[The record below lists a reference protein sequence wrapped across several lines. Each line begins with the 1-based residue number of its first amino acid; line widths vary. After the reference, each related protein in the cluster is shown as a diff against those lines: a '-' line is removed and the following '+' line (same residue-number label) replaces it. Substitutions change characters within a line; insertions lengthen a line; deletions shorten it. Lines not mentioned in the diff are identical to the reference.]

1 MTPSRELRVFYST
14 AYSPPS
20 QPSLQRLE
28 LAARLLE
35 RRGLGRLQ
43 APQAIGRA
51 ALHGLHSEA
60 YLQAFFDGV
69 EPLASSQGLPWSPA
83 LRDASL
89 AMLGGQ
95 LEGAQH
101 ALHSGIAM
109 NLARGF
115 HHAVHA
121 RGSGFCALN
130 GLALLAHAMPER
142 RIAVLD
148 CDEHGGNG
156 TEEFAARLDNLYA
169 VSVFGTRFGCYGGT
183 RSWAF
188 PVRVREQ
195 GFGSYLQAL
204 RQGIEI
210 IAGSRPD
217 LLVYQAGVDCH
228 GDDPKNQ
235 AGLST
240 RELFQR
246 DLFVFKAAGL
256 LQLPV
261 LFLVGGGYQRARR
274 VAQLNLNTIVA
285 AHTALGLSRRSAG

>member
-1 MTPSRELRVFYST
+1 MTSAGELRVFFSE
-14 AYSPPS
+14 AYAPPS
-20 QPSLQRLE
+20 QPMLQRLG
-28 LAARLLE
+28 LAARLIE

-43 APQAIGRA
+43 APRAIERA
-51 ALHGLHSEA
+51 ALDGLHCEH
-60 YLQAFFDGV
+60 YLRAFLDGV
-69 EPLASSQGLPWSPA
+69 DPLASSQGLPWSAA
-83 LRDASL
+83 LRDSAL

-95 LEGAQH
+95 LEGAQQ
-101 ALHSGIAM
+101 ALRCGVAM

-130 GLALLAHAMPER
+130 GLALIAHALPQQ

-156 TEEFAARLDNLYA
+156 TEEFAARLGNLHA
-169 VSVFGTRFGCYGGT
+169 VSIFGTRFGCYGGL
-183 RSWAF
+183 RSSAF

-195 GFGSYLQAL
+195 GFGKYLDALNQAM
-204 RQGIEI
+204 EI
-210 IAGSRPD
+210 VAGCRPD
-217 LLVYQAGVDCH
+217 LLVYQAGADCH
-228 GDDPKNQ
+228 RDDPKNQ

-246 DLFVFKAAGL
+246 DLFVFEAAHR

-274 VAQLNLNTIVA
+274 VAQLNLNTVVA
-285 AHTALGLSRRSAG
+285 ARTALGMDRGAAG